1 MDRELMLKLWDEQT
15 KEGLWAAGWERALGG
30 LSAQQAAWRPPP
42 TGVSGERH
50 SIWQN
55 VHHVTFWLGVG
66 LKRALRGEGPSKE
79 EVLVRNFEAPAE
91 VSDAAW
97 HRAVDRL
104 RQVRADVRAAI
115 ADASVNAER
124 WPYMLAH
131 DSYHLGQIMM
141 LRGMQ
146 GMQPVE

>member
-1 MDRELMLKLWDEQT
+1 MDTELMLKLWDEQS

-30 LSAQQAAWRPPP
+30 LSAAQAAWRP

-66 LKRALRGEGPSKE
+66 LKRALRGEGPGKE

-91 VSDAAW
+91 VSEAAW
-97 HRAVDRL
+97 GAAIDRL
-104 RQVRADVRAAI
+104 RQTRAGVRDAI
-115 ADASVNAER
+115 ADTSINAER

-146 GMQPVE
+146 GLAPVE